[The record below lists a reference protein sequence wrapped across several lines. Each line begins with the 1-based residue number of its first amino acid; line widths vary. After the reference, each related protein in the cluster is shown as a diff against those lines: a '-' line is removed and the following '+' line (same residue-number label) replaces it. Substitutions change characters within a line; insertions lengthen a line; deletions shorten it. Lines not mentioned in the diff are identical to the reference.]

1 MYARRTVTKA
11 APEQVEKAREVVNNW
26 LIPKA
31 KELPGFAGGYW
42 LIDPVTGE
50 GLTFTF
56 FDTKENLD
64 ASAAQA
70 QQIRTGVA
78 SQIGATVQEVEQ
90 YEVGVDTGQKVHR
103 GATHARVLNVEGDQA
118 AIGQARQMIK
128 ERVVPGVRNFPGFV
142 GGFWL
147 FDDEAGKG
155 VGVTLFDSAENLQAS
170 REPAAAMRQQSVA
183 GQTGS
188 KFGEFKEY
196 EVLTRAETPAGVAAG

>member
-11 APEQVEKAREVVNNW
+11 APEQVEKAREVVNTW

-42 LIDPVTGE
+42 LIDPASGE
-50 GLTFTF
+50 ALTFTF

-70 QQIRTGVA
+70 EQIRTGA
-78 SQIGATVQEVEQ
+78 TSEIGATVQEVGQ
-90 YEVGVDTGQKVHR
+90 FEVGVDTGQKVHR
-103 GATHARVLNVEGDQA
+103 GATHARVLNIEGDPAAVDQA
-118 AIGQARQMIK
+118 KQMIT
-128 ERVVPGVRNFPGFV
+128 ERVVPTVRDFPGFL

-147 FDDEAGKG
+147 FDRESGKA
-155 VGVTLFDSAENLQAS
+155 VGVTLFDSAENLSATRDQAAGL
-170 REPAAAMRQQSVA
+170 RAQGAAT
-183 GQTGS
+183 QTGS

-196 EVLTRAETPAGVAAG
+196 EVLTRAETPAGVGAG